1 MSSKRISRNQSQRQ
15 VVAVLYDY
23 LTRLTLDESIDVY
36 ELLENSVATPFEDID
51 IYIKEVV
58 IKAIKNH
65 HQIVS
70 LLETKM
76 TSWTF
81 ARLNRLA
88 QAILLLSVSHYRY
101 VGDVDK
107 KVVIDVAVR
116 LAKLYLDKD
125 EYKYINAL
133 LDNVL

>member
-1 MSSKRISRNQSQRQ
+1 MSPKSISRNQSQKL
-15 VVAVLYDY
+15 VVAILYDY
-23 LTRLTLDESIDVY
+23 LTRLTLEENINVY
-36 ELLENSVATPFEDID
+36 ELLESSINKPFAEID
-51 IYIKEVV
+51 LYIKEVS

-65 HQIVS
+65 TQIVS

-76 TSWTF
+76 TTWTF
-81 ARLNRLA
+81 NRLNRLA
-88 QAILLLSVSHYRY
+88 QAILLLSVSHYQY

-125 EYKYINAL
+125 EHKYINAL

>member
-65 HQIVS
+65 TQIVS